1 VPPGAAV
8 AVGPALEG
16 SVTGSRERSKAL
28 FERARLLMP
37 GGVSSPVRAFR
48 SVGGTPVYMRE
59 GIGGHCVDEDGNR
72 YVDFCLSWGPLIL
85 GHAHPSVVAA
95 VQATAARG
103 LTFGTC
109 HSLELELAELVLSA
123 FPAMEMVRFTGSGT
137 EAVMTAIRLARGAAG
152 RSRVLKFDGGYHGHS
167 DALLVKAGSGLVTFG
182 TSSSLGVPETVAH
195 DTIVIP
201 FDDDEALE
209 AAFAEHGRHLAAAI
223 VEPLP
228 ANNGLLVQRP
238 EWLRRLRELCSE
250 HGALLIADEVISGFR
265 CRFGGYADSLGVAA
279 DLVTLGK
286 IVGGGMPVGAVVGPR
301 RLLEL
306 LAPVG
311 GVYQAGTLSGNPVA
325 LAAGIAT
332 LGELAGGGAYAALAE
347 LGSDLDAAL
356 AAAVP
361 GCRCVRVGSV
371 FWVYLGDGAP
381 PRRADRI
388 ELVAAIR
395 YAAIHAE
402 LLDRGV
408 YLAPSAYEVGFLCT
422 AHTTADVRAL
432 AAALAGALAG
442 GDPPA

>member
-1 VPPGAAV
+1 
-8 AVGPALEG
+8 
-16 SVTGSRERSKAL
+16 
-28 FERARLLMP
+28 MP

-59 GIGGHCVDEDGNR
+59 GSGGRCVDEDGNR

-85 GHAHPSVVAA
+85 GHAHPAVVAA
-95 VQATAARG
+95 VQRTAAHG

-109 HSLELELAELVLSA
+109 HRLELELAELVLSA
-123 FPAMEMVRFTGSGT
+123 FPGMEMVRFTGSGT
-137 EAVMTAIRLARGAAG
+137 EAVMTAIRVARGATA
-152 RSRVLKFDGGYHGHS
+152 RSRILKLDGGYHGHS

-182 TSSSLGVPETVAH
+182 TSSSLGVPDAVAH

-201 FDDDEALE
+201 FDDEEALE
-209 AAFAEHGRHLAAAI
+209 AAFGEHGPHLAAAI

-238 EWLRRLRELCSE
+238 EWLRRLRALCTA
-250 HGALLIADEVISGFR
+250 HGALLICDEVISGFR
-265 CRFGGYADSLGVAA
+265 CRFGGYADGLGIAA

-301 RLLEL
+301 RLMEL

-332 LGELAGGGAYAALAE
+332 LRELAGGGAYTALEARGRE
-347 LGSDLDAAL
+347 LDEAL
-356 AAAVP
+356 AAVAAKAP
-361 GCRCVRVGSV
+361 ACRWLRVGSV
-371 FWVYLGDGAP
+371 FWIYLGEGAP
-381 PRRADRI
+381 PCRADRI
-388 ELVAAIR
+388 EPAAAAR
-395 YAAIHAE
+395 YAAIHAA

-422 AHTTADVRAL
+422 AHSGDDVRAL
-432 AAALAGALAG
+432 GAALAGALAAEAA
-442 GDPPA
+442 PA

>member
-1 VPPGAAV
+1 
-8 AVGPALEG
+8 
-16 SVTGSRERSKAL
+16 L
-28 FERARLLMP
+28 FERAREVMP

-59 GIGGHCVDEDGNR
+59 GIGGRCVDEDGNE

-85 GHAHPSVVAA
+85 GHAHPAVVAA
-95 VQATAARG
+95 VQATAAHG

-109 HSLELELAELVLSA
+109 HRLEVELAELVLSA
-123 FPAMEMVRFTGSGT
+123 FPGMEMVRFTGSGT
-137 EAVMTAIRLARGAAG
+137 EAVMTAIRLARGATG
-152 RSRVLKFDGGYHGHS
+152 RDRILKFDGGYHGHS

-182 TSSSLGVPETVAH
+182 TSSSLGVPDAVARDTV
-195 DTIVIP
+195 VVP
-201 FDDDEALE
+201 FDDDEALA
-209 AAFAEHGRHLAAAI
+209 AAFSAHGAELAAAI

-238 EWLRRLRELCSE
+238 EWLRRLRELCTA

-265 CRFGGYADSLGVAA
+265 CRFGGYADSLDVAA

-286 IVGGGMPVGAVVGPR
+286 IIGGGMPVGAVVGPR
-301 RLLEL
+301 RLMEL

-332 LGELAGGGAYAALAE
+332 LRELAGSGAYAALEA
-347 LGSDLDAAL
+347 LGVELDAAV
-356 AAAVP
+356 AAVAATVP
-361 GCRCVRVGSV
+361 TCHWLRVGSL
-371 FWVYLGDGAP
+371 FWIYLGDGAP

-388 ELVAAIR
+388 EPVAARR
-395 YAAIHAE
+395 YAAVHAA

-422 AHTTADVRAL
+422 AHRDDDMRAL
-432 AAALAGALAG
+432 AAVLADALATVG
-442 GDPPA
+442 GPA

>member
-1 VPPGAAV
+1 
-8 AVGPALEG
+8 
-16 SVTGSRERSKAL
+16 
-28 FERARLLMP
+28 MP

-59 GIGGHCVDEDGNR
+59 GIGGRCVDEDGNR

-85 GHAHPSVVAA
+85 GHAHPEVVAA
-95 VQATAARG
+95 VQRTAAHG

-109 HSLELELAELVLSA
+109 HRLELELAELVLSA
-123 FPAMEMVRFTGSGT
+123 FPGMEMVRFTGSGT
-137 EAVMTAIRLARGAAG
+137 EAVMTAIRVARGATG
-152 RSRVLKFDGGYHGHS
+152 RTRILKFDGGYHGHS

-182 TSSSLGVPETVAH
+182 TSSSLGVPDAVAH

-201 FDDDEALE
+201 FDDDEALD
-209 AAFAEHGRHLAAAI
+209 AAFAEHGAALAAAI

-238 EWLRRLRELCSE
+238 EWLRRLRALCTA
-250 HGALLIADEVISGFR
+250 HGALLICDEVISGFR
-265 CRFGGYADSLGVAA
+265 CRFGGYADGEGIAA

-286 IVGGGMPVGAVVGPR
+286 ILGGGMPVGAVVGPR
-301 RLLEL
+301 RLMEL

-332 LGELAGGGAYAALAE
+332 LRELADGRAYTLLE
-347 LGSDLDAAL
+347 GLGRELDAAL
-356 AAAVP
+356 AAAAP
-361 GCRCVRVGSV
+361 RCRFLRVGSV

-388 ELVAAIR
+388 EPVAATR
-395 YAAIHAE
+395 YAAIHSR

-422 AHTTADVRAL
+422 AHGGDDVRAL
-432 AAALAGALAG
+432 GAVLAGALAEG
-442 GDPPA
+442 GAPA